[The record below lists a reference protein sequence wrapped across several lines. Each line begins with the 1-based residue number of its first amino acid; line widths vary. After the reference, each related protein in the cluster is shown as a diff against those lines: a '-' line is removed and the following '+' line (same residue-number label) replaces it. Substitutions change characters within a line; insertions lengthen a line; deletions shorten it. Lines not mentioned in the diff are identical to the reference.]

1 MKTRSLKANAF
12 FNGIKQISSVIFPL
26 ITFPYVSRVLGND
39 GYGKYSFSYSVA
51 YYFIL
56 FAALGISTYA
66 IREGAKIRDDRVA
79 VTKFCSQVF
88 SINVISML
96 TSYVALLILL
106 FASTKIRSYT
116 LYILIESTAMIMA
129 ALGTDCVNSIFEDYL
144 YITIRYVGVQFLA
157 LIAMFVF
164 VRTPEDLWKYCIIS
178 VLATNGGN
186 LINIF
191 YIRRYVKIHFTRYM
205 DFARHI
211 KPLLVLFANTIASSI
226 YVNADVTMLG
236 FYSSDSYVGVYSFAS
251 KIYNMLKSLINSTIN
266 TAIPRISYVLQNE
279 KSKYQD
285 YMNEIFRGVNFF
297 IFPVVTGL
305 FMMSDSIIYVA
316 GGEQYLSGSIAL
328 KILSFATIFGIYGSL
343 FSNCVLIVNRQEDK
357 CLKSTTVSAIS
368 NVGLNFLLIPL
379 LGMNGAAITTIIA
392 EVVNFLMQVRY
403 SKELFDWKKL
413 DFRSVRF
420 NLLGAVAIIV
430 VCVIANKFI
439 SNYFI
444 RLALAV
450 LFSAIVYFS
459 VLLIGKDDIAVSIFH
474 KLIRTTKK

>member
-1 MKTRSLKANAF
+1 MKIRSLKANAF
-12 FNGIKQISSVIFPL
+12 LNGIKQVCSIIFPL

-56 FAALGISTYA
+56 FAALGIGTYA
-66 IREGAKIRDDRVA
+66 IREGAKIRDDNEA
-79 VTKFCSQVF
+79 VTRFCSQVF
-88 SINVISML
+88 SINIISML
-96 TSYVALLILL
+96 LSYTALIILI
-106 FASTKIRSYT
+106 FASAKIRSYT

-129 ALGTDCVNSIFEDYL
+129 ALGTDWINSIFEDYL
-144 YITIRYVGVQFLA
+144 YITIRYVGVQLIA
-157 LIAMFVF
+157 LIAMFIF
-164 VRTPEDLWKYCIIS
+164 VRTPEDLWKYCVIS
-178 VLATNGGN
+178 VFATNGGN

-191 YIRRYVKIHFTRYM
+191 YIRRYVKVHFTKHM
-205 DFARHI
+205 DFTKHI

-236 FYSSDSYVGVYSFAS
+236 FYTSDSYVGVYSFAS

-266 TAIPRISYVLQNE
+266 AAVPRISYVLQNE
-279 KSKYQD
+279 KSNYKD

-297 IFPVVTGL
+297 IFPIVTGL

-316 GGEQYLSGSIAL
+316 GGKQYLSGSTAL

-343 FSNCVLIVNRQEDK
+343 FSNCVLIVARQEEK

-368 NVGLNFLLIPL
+368 NIGLNFLLIPL

-403 SKELFDWKKL
+403 SKELFNWKNL
-413 DFRSVRF
+413 DFRSVKY
-420 NLLGAVAIIV
+420 NLLGAAGIVVVCAIINSFV
-430 VCVIANKFI
+430 H
-439 SNYFI
+439 SYFV
-444 RLALAV
+444 RLATAV
-450 LFSAIVYFS
+450 VFSAVVYFS
-459 VLLIGKDDIAVSIFH
+459 ILLIGKDDIAVSILN
-474 KLIRTTKK
+474 KIKNMNIK